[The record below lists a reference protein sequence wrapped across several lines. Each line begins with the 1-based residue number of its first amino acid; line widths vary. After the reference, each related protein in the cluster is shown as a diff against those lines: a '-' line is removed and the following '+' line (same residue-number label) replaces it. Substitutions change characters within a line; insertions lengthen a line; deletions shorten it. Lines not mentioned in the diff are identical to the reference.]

1 MASPSAARNPTEVQ
15 MSQLV
20 LPCHT
25 NHRGELSTGQLL
37 KWMDTAAC
45 LSGKPSS
52 PSGALVLLG
61 CQGRHQAGSTGASS
75 SAASLAVQRRAYL
88 GVTPAGDPRHSVLL
102 SN

>member
-1 MASPSAARNPTEVQ
+1 MASPSPARNPTEVQ

-37 KWMDTAAC
+37 KWIDTAAC

-52 PSGALVLLG
+52 PSGAVLLLG
-61 CQGRHQAGSTGASS
+61 CQGRHPAGSTASNS
-75 SAASLAVQRRAYL
+75 SAASLAVQYRA
-88 GVTPAGDPRHSVLL
+88 SE
-102 SN
+102 